1 MKKKYWILLILL
13 LTVLGGSGYM
23 VFKQHTEKEKM
34 IAIAHSDE
42 AKKVYESFMKKR
54 DNSAFT
60 DEGIIKKYTIDD
72 NSVYSN
78 PMGGIIVKVIVN
90 DSSKN
95 YISYNLIKDEK
106 EGCIMQ
112 ILSYQL
118 TYQTNLENQNDE
130 KVC

>member
-95 YISYNLIKDEK
+95 YISYNLIKDD
-106 EGCIMQ
+106 EGRMHYANLVVSAD
-112 ILSYQL
+112 LSNKL
-118 TYQTNLENQNDE
+118 GEP
-130 KVC
+130 K